1 MRVVSQNPETQ
12 NGNPHKQLNRKN
24 TEVYL
29 FNLFFDLYAENK
41 NATKRG
47 THCRI
52 DDYNIENVR
61 IIYETNYFEKEET
74 SFSIILLR

>member
-1 MRVVSQNPETQ
+1 M
-12 NGNPHKQLNRKN
+12 N

-52 DDYNIENVR
+52 DDYNLENVR
-61 IIYETNYFEKEET
+61 IIYERNYFEKEET
-74 SFSIILLR
+74 SFSIILFR